1 MIRVLIVEADMN
13 KSIQLSNAINS
24 IHGVQVISIINN
36 ITDIYNKI
44 KFLRPKI
51 VTLNL
56 GMKNIE
62 IMSLLKKIILDKEI
76 KDNVHILA
84 YTENFNEV
92 SESAKLKTIKRNFE
106 NIQICGETSIEI
118 SRIIKEISN
127 KELANK
133 ILDQLFE
140 LGFTITKKGTK
151 LLEECIKISIENETE
166 NLKVLYEEIAKREKI
181 KIYTVKSDIQVSVNS
196 MWNSADKEN
205 VRKIL
210 RLGKYENPTVKS
222 VVSMIKYYIERNA

>member
-24 IHGVQVISIINN
+24 IHGEQVISIINN

>member
-84 YTENFNEV
+84 YTD
-92 SESAKLKTIKRNFE
+92 
-106 NIQICGETSIEI
+106 
-118 SRIIKEISN
+118 N
-127 KELANK
+127 K
-133 ILDQLFE
+133 
-140 LGFTITKKGTK
+140 KKF
-151 LLEECIKISIENETE
+151 
-166 NLKVLYEEIAKREKI
+166 
-181 KIYTVKSDIQVSVNS
+181 
-196 MWNSADKEN
+196 
-205 VRKIL
+205 
-210 RLGKYENPTVKS
+210 
-222 VVSMIKYYIERNA
+222 